1 MIGLK
6 NSTHCALRPATTRC
20 YLKTIECAYSMRTSL
35 PATPCLCT
43 RIGGRGLFIF
53 CDFVR
58 RDAAGLV
65 LVDSRKLPR
74 PTEGIALWTE
84 PLAPHTLEN
93 VGDTDLHVISVE
105 VKSAK

>member
-1 MIGLK
+1 LQAAPGNHTLLYENDRVRVLDTNIAPGHTVPLH
-6 NSTHCALRPATTRC
+6 THCQPGAL
-20 YLKTIECAYSMRTSL
+20 YILNFSD
-35 PATPCLCT
+35 
-43 RIGGRGLFIF
+43 LF
-53 CDFVR
+53 R

-74 PTEGIALWTE
+74 PTEGIELWTE

-93 VGDTDLHVISVE
+93 VGETDLHVISVE